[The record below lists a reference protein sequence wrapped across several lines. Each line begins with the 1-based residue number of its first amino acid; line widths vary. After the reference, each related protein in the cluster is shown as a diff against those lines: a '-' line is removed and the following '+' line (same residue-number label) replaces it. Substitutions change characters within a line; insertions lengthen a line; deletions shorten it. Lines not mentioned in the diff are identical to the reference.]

1 MLYLELR
8 FVPCKEV
15 AFARMKKEG
24 IFKDWHKKLEELII
38 FGTSEQTQ
46 WEKRLF
52 YFCKFSSLLLFCL
65 VGLSLGSIKRVCCFP
80 PGEREEAY

>member
-24 IFKDWHKKLEELII
+24 IFKDWHKKLEELID
-38 FGTSEQTQ
+38 
-46 WEKRLF
+46 
-52 YFCKFSSLLLFCL
+52 
-65 VGLSLGSIKRVCCFP
+65 LSVCVCEYVTIP
-80 PGEREEAY
+80 ATHL